1 MSKDIVFC
9 ADGVWGGPDLD
20 VQHSPV
26 RAGNVYQLFVALR
39 GEVDQHSLLLA
50 NEQEKTWRDPDGEVL
65 QVAKYIH
72 GVGDPNNPFANSL
85 DGAFGAR
92 LIVPVVRGYTF
103 ISRHYQPGDRI
114 WLIGFSRG
122 AYTVRALADM
132 ILSRGLLDSAR
143 LRLNEHNKPD
153 AWRRAAAVW
162 TQYRAHAAHMDGELL
177 GQVIGDL
184 PGYFCEPPRHDEL
197 ITDVPVEAVAAFE
210 TVGKRGIPTCY
221 EDVRT
226 DVFRF
231 ESSALGTRIKYGLQ
245 ALAIDEERIEF
256 EPVLWD
262 FRDRI
267 LQVLFAGI
275 HEDIGGG
282 YDQESEE
289 SALANTTLRWM
300 RDVLSDLGLPLD
312 QRPIISNGLGP
323 LHCNWFPPTPWQ
335 QIAPRR
341 FSAPVHASL
350 MIHQSVIDRIYG
362 GSALPFQSPVD
373 GLWKLGEY
381 QPASLR
387 KHMTAG
393 GIPKNWSIAY

>member
-1 MSKDIVFC
+1 MSKNIVFC
-9 ADGVWGGPDLD
+9 ADGVWGGPDQD
-20 VQHSPV
+20 IQHSPV
-26 RAGNVYQLFVALR
+26 RAGNVYQVFVALR

-50 NEQEKTWRDPDGEVL
+50 NEQEKTWRDTDGQVL

-92 LIVPVVRGYTF
+92 FIVPVVRGYTF

-122 AYTVRALADM
+122 AYTVRALSDM
-132 ILSRGLLDSAR
+132 ILDRGLLNSVQLR
-143 LRLNEHNKPD
+143 LREHNKPD
-153 AWRRAAAVW
+153 AWRLAAAVW
-162 TQYRAHAAHMDGELL
+162 TQYRAHSAHLDGALL
-177 GQVIGDL
+177 GRVLRDL
-184 PGYFCEPPRHDEL
+184 PGYFCDRPAPDD
-197 ITDVPVEAVAAFE
+197 TQPNVPIEAVAAFE
-210 TVGKRGIPTCY
+210 TVGKCGIPRY
-221 EDVRT
+221 YQDKRT

-231 ESSALGTRIKYGLQ
+231 ASAALGDRVKYGLH
-245 ALAIDEERIEF
+245 AVAIDEARVDF

-267 LQVLFAGI
+267 LQVLFAGS

-282 YDQESEE
+282 YEDGSDD
-289 SALANTTLRWM
+289 SALANTALRWM
-300 RDVLSDLGLPLD
+300 RDVLSDLGLSLEN
-312 QRPIISNGLGP
+312 RLFSASGLGP

-335 QIAPRR
+335 SLAPRR
-341 FSAPVHASL
+341 FPAPVHSSL
-350 MIHQSVIDRIYG
+350 MIHQSVLDRIYG
-362 GSALPFQSPVD
+362 GSGLPFQSPVD
-373 GLWKLGEY
+373 GSWKQGEY

-393 GIPKNWSIAY
+393 GLPKNWSIAY